1 MHFALVDVKYSS
13 PRLCTRSGGDTVSV
27 SHDQRYVPLS
37 SHGLV
42 QLLCAL
48 GTALILSAAAHAQ
61 TATPKS
67 QSATPTKP
75 VQSAKPFRAY
85 GGAVG
90 SVTGSFIPEPK
101 NKTIEIGDQ
110 TLIAPYPGF
119 GGVGGGGGILLGV
132 GWRALSLDVGVAWSV
147 DQGEGR
153 IDGQTYTISQTTRH
167 IPLTLRAE
175 IPDLKVRPSA
185 FVGVDW
191 VSPSDAELEQPTLL
205 TFVPPITGTYSE
217 DYTALRFGIGLEIMV
232 NPRLRIPFRVTGIY
246 APMDRDT
253 IDDLVVQDQAVPN
266 GPTTGIRYRS
276 TWNWQ
281 AQVSLGIIYDFALF

>member
-1 MHFALVDVKYSS
+1 MS
-13 PRLCTRSGGDTVSV
+13 T
-27 SHDQRYVPLS
+27 SHARRYVPRSLHASILLS
-37 SHGLV
+37 
-42 QLLCAL
+42 CAL
-48 GTALILSAAAHAQ
+48 SATLIFSSAAHAQ
-61 TATPKS
+61 TTPL
-67 QSATPTKP
+67 KP
-75 VQSAKPFRAY
+75 QPLTSTESSQSAKPFRAY
-85 GGAVG
+85 GGAIG

-101 NKTIEIGDQ
+101 NKTIEIGGQ

-132 GWRALSLDVGVAWSV
+132 GWRALSLDVGIAWSV

-175 IPDLKVRPSA
+175 IPDLAVRPSA

-232 NPRLRIPFRVTGIY
+232 SSRLRIPFRLTGIY
-246 APMDRDT
+246 APIDRDT

-281 AQVSLGIIYDFALF
+281 AQVSLGVIYDFALF